1 MVNETADVP
10 KIFETGSG
18 GTTTIDQTTY
28 CFPHPID
35 LSGMPNKFSGGASF
49 SRWQKKMKLQLTV
62 KGLLLVVQND
72 PPGLDQEKAESVK
85 VYALWAEK
93 DGVARAA
100 NFGILGEH
108 LV

>member
-1 MVNETADVP
+1 MV
-10 KIFETGSG
+10 
-18 GTTTIDQTTY
+18 QY
-28 CFPHPID
+28 
-35 LSGMPNKFSGGASF
+35 
-49 SRWQKKMKLQLTV
+49 
-62 KGLLLVVQND
+62 D

-108 LV
+108 LVRCLFIRCLYC